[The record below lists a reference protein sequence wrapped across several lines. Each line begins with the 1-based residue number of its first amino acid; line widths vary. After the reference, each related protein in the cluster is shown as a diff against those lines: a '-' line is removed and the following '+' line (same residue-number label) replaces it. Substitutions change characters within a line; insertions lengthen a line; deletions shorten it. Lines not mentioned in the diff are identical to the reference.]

1 MIKWGIIGAGNI
13 ANRFADSLEEVTD
26 GELYAVAN
34 RTIEKAEAFKAN
46 HPCEKAYGS
55 YQELLDDDQVDAV
68 YIALPHKYHLEWV
81 LQAIDAGK
89 AILCEKPATINQA
102 EVSEIEAAL
111 DAKPVF
117 FMEAMKSR
125 FTPTYQA
132 VKELVA
138 QGEIG
143 EIKAIT
149 TSLCR
154 KFEEADASYHFEPG
168 QGGCLLDMGVYNV
181 ALLEDFLPGEFILK
195 HLDYH
200 LHESRVEVYVNAVF
214 DVNGKEAV
222 LESGFD
228 RLTDAKAVIKGSK
241 GEIVIYDFHRPT
253 KFDFIVGDKVTN
265 NEILNVVDD
274 FYGEITHVHANLK
287 AGRLESNR
295 MSMADTKKLAGI
307 IDQVKAE
314 IFE

>member
-13 ANRFADSLEEVTD
+13 ANRFANSLEEVTN

-46 HPCEKAYGS
+46 HPCEKGYGS
-55 YQELLDDDQVDAV
+55 YQELLDDDQVDVV

-81 LQAIDAGK
+81 LKAIEAGK
-89 AILCEKPATINQA
+89 AILCEKPATLNQA
-102 EVSEIEAAL
+102 EVEEIEAAL
-111 DAKPVF
+111 EAKPIF

-143 EIKAIT
+143 EIKAVT

-154 KFEEADASYHFEPG
+154 KFDEANASYHFEPG

-181 ALLEDFLPGEFILK
+181 ALLEDFLPGEFVLK
-195 HLDYH
+195 NLDYQ
-200 LHESRVEVYVNAVF
+200 LHDRQVEVYVNAVF
-214 DVNGKEAV
+214 DVDGKEAV

-228 RLTDAKAVIKGSK
+228 RLIDAKAVIKGTK

-253 KFDFIVGDKVTN
+253 KFDLIVDDKVTN

-287 AGRLESNR
+287 AGRVESNR
-295 MSMADTKKLAGI
+295 MPIADTKKFAAI
-307 IDQVKAE
+307 IDQLKAE
-314 IFE
+314 IF

>member
-13 ANRFADSLEEVTD
+13 ANRFANSLEEVTD

-34 RTIEKAEAFKAN
+34 RTIEKAETFKAN

-81 LQAIDAGK
+81 LKAIQAGK

-102 EVSEIEAAL
+102 EVSKIEAAL
-111 DAKPVF
+111 NAKPVF

-125 FTPTYQA
+125 FTPAYQA

-143 EIKAIT
+143 EVHTVT

-154 KFEEADASYHFEPG
+154 KFDE
-168 QGGCLLDMGVYNV
+168 
-181 ALLEDFLPGEFILK
+181 
-195 HLDYH
+195 
-200 LHESRVEVYVNAVF
+200 
-214 DVNGKEAV
+214 
-222 LESGFD
+222 
-228 RLTDAKAVIKGSK
+228 
-241 GEIVIYDFHRPT
+241 
-253 KFDFIVGDKVTN
+253 
-265 NEILNVVDD
+265 
-274 FYGEITHVHANLK
+274 
-287 AGRLESNR
+287 
-295 MSMADTKKLAGI
+295 
-307 IDQVKAE
+307 
-314 IFE
+314 

>member
-13 ANRFADSLEEVTD
+13 ANRFANSLEEVTD

-34 RTIEKAEAFKAN
+34 RTIEKAETFKAN

-81 LQAIDAGK
+81 LKAIQAGK

-102 EVSEIEAAL
+102 EVSKIEAAL

-125 FTPTYQA
+125 FTPAYQA

-143 EIKAIT
+143 EVHTVT

-154 KFEEADASYHFEPG
+154 KFDESNASYHFEKG

-181 ALLEDFLPGEFILK
+181 ALLEDFLPGEFVLK
-195 HLDYH
+195 NLDYK
-200 LHESRVEVYVNAVF
+200 LHDGQVEVYVNAVF

-228 RLTDAKAVIKGSK
+228 RLTDAKAVISGSK
-241 GEIVIYDFHRPT
+241 GEIVLYDFHRPT
-253 KFDFIVGDKVTN
+253 KFDLIVDDKVTN
-265 NEILNVVDD
+265 NEILNIVDD

-295 MSMADTKKLAGI
+295 MPMADTKKFAAI
-307 IDQVKAE
+307 IDQLKAE
-314 IFE
+314 IF

>member
-13 ANRFADSLEEVTD
+13 ANRFANSLEEVTN

-46 HPCEKAYGS
+46 HPCEKGYGS
-55 YQELLDDDQVDAV
+55 YQELLDDDQVDVV

-81 LQAIDAGK
+81 LKAIEAGK
-89 AILCEKPATINQA
+89 AILCEKPATLNQA
-102 EVSEIEAAL
+102 EVEEIEAAL
-111 DAKPVF
+111 EAKPIF

-143 EIKAIT
+143 EIKAVT

-154 KFEEADASYHFEPG
+154 KFDEANASYHFEPG

-181 ALLEDFLPGEFILK
+181 ALLEDFLPGEFVLK
-195 HLDYH
+195 NLDYQ
-200 LHESRVEVYVNAVF
+200 LHDRQVEVYVNAVF
-214 DVNGKEAV
+214 DVDGKEAV

-228 RLTDAKAVIKGSK
+228 RLIDAKAVIKGTK

-253 KFDFIVGDKVTN
+253 KFDLIVDDKVTN

-287 AGRLESNR
+287 AGRVESNQ
-295 MSMADTKKLAGI
+295 MPIADTKKFAAI
-307 IDQVKAE
+307 IDQLKAE
-314 IFE
+314 IF